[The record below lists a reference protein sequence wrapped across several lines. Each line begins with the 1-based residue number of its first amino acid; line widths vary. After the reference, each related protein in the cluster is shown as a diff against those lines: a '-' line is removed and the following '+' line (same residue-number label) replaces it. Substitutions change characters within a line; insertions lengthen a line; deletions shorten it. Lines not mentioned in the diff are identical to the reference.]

1 MRPMSRLA
9 RRARAAMRRPPR
21 SPAAAV
27 LRAGG
32 ILVGTCALAG
42 WLMTALWHSTMVWNG
57 VHRAEAGLLA
67 MTGKQGLVV
76 SHVLVEGENRTGRG
90 ELIHILEDYQ
100 GQIILGVDIGVVRS
114 RLERLP
120 WVKEASITRQL
131 PATLRVRLEEQV
143 PVARWFDGARQV
155 LVSEGGDVLRVP
167 DAARYKDLPLLLGA
181 AAPAGVVG
189 LRQLLAQAPGLAR
202 RVTGA
207 TLVAGHRWNVQLG
220 RTEVRLPADDP
231 DRAWQRLAAEQR
243 ATGLLERLV
252 EVVDLRNPAWL
263 TLRLSGVTA
272 AAQTPAPGA

>member
-9 RRARAAMRRPPR
+9 RKTRAAMRRPPR
-21 SPAAAV
+21 SPAAAA

-32 ILVGTCALAG
+32 LLVGTCALAG
-42 WLMTALWHSTMVWNG
+42 WLMTSLWHSTMVWNG
-57 VHRAEAGLLA
+57 VDRAEAGLLV
-67 MTGKQGLVV
+67 MSGNQGLVV
-76 SHVLVEGENRTGRG
+76 RQVLVEGENRTGRG
-90 ELIHILEDYQ
+90 ELIRILEDYQ
-100 GQIILGVDIGVVRS
+100 GQIILGVDIGAVRS

-120 WVKEASITRQL
+120 WVKEASITREL
-131 PATLRVRLEEQV
+131 PATLRVRLVEHD
-143 PVARWFDGARQV
+143 PVARWFDGTRQV

-181 AAPAGVVG
+181 DAPSGVVE
-189 LRQLLAQAPGLAR
+189 LRRLLALAPDLAR

-207 TLVAGHRWNVQLG
+207 TLVGGHRWNVQLG

-272 AAQTPAPGA
+272 AVPSSAPGA